1 MKRLVRRF
9 MKKLRRGEKGF
20 TLVELLVVIGIIG
33 AIAAVVVPNVGKFMG
48 RGKIEAY
55 RTEIHNVQT
64 AAMAMLADSAT
75 SQLVPVTTATN
86 DMSTVKTTDATQ
98 LALNDYLTG
107 LGDDPAT
114 AAVVETTCL
123 QTGCSY
129 AFTADGT
136 VTQTTPQ

>member
-48 RGKIEAY
+48 RGKTEAY

-64 AAMAMLADSAT
+64 ATMAMLADSTT
-75 SQLVPVTTATN
+75 SLLVPVTTATI

-98 LALNDYLTG
+98 LVLSDYLTG

-114 AAVVETTCL
+114 TAVVETTCL
-123 QTGCSY
+123 QSGCSY
-129 AFTADGT
+129 TFTADGT